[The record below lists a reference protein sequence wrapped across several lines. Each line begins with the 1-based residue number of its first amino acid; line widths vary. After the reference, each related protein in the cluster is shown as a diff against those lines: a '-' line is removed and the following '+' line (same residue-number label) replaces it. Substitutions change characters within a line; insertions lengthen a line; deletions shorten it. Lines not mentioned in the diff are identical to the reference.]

1 MTTKRRMPVLSP
13 EEIRQISKKAVATVA
28 ADKIITNKTAIVN
41 ANIAGI
47 VKSATSAE
55 IVKAVNRA
63 ASNSDYVLAT
73 KLAQDHIKNLQKL
86 NSPLKSLQKSGDV
99 ANITQAAKA
108 STEVTRTIKALEHTR
123 MLAKSVLEQSS
134 GRNLIQDSFN
144 QVRKNKKG

>member
-13 EEIRQISKKAVATVA
+13 EEIRQISKNAVATVA
-28 ADKIITNKTAIVN
+28 ANKIITNKTAIVN

-63 ASNSDYVLAT
+63 NYSLAT
-73 KLAQDHIKNLQKL
+73 RLANENIKNIQE
-86 NSPLKSLQKSGDV
+86 LKSAIKSGGT
-99 ANITQAAKA
+99 ANAIRAAKA
-108 STEVTRTIKALEHTR
+108 SSEITRKIQTLDQTR
-123 MLAKSVLEQSS
+123 LLAKSVLEQSS